1 MNTEELVENA
11 FDSFEIDDDVV
22 ELNSLQGG
30 FISAG
35 NKEKGKKHRKIST
48 V

>member
-11 FDSFEIDDDVV
+11 FDSFEIDDDV

-30 FISAG
+30 SISAG
-35 NKEKGKKHRKIST
+35 NKKKGKKHRKTST